1 MPNRRSTGDRPRH
14 NEATMRRFLK
24 AMDESEL
31 TQSEFCERRGVP
43 LSTATWWRR
52 RLRESDE
59 GASVAIARDE
69 ELIPVKILGS
79 EMTCDVRPEAFEVR
93 FPSGTLL
100 RVPTHFDKNVLR
112 TLVGVL
118 GEQWLP

>member
-52 RLRESDE
+52 RLRESDD
-59 GASVAIARDE
+59 GASVTIARDE
-69 ELIPVKILGS
+69 ELIPVRILGS
-79 EMTCDVRPEAFEVR
+79 EMTCDASTRGVRGAIPLGHA
-93 FPSGTLL
+93 PSSAHPF
-100 RVPTHFDKNVLR
+100 R
-112 TLVGVL
+112 
-118 GEQWLP
+118 